1 MESELKIRP
10 FEESDR
16 PHVVKLWDDCGLI
29 RPWNDPDKDIS
40 RKLSVQPELFFI
52 GEVDGKLVATA
63 MAGYDGH
70 RGSVFYLAVSSAYQR
85 RGFGKLMMQHSEDQ
99 LESIGCPKLSIIVRS
114 SNEEVLS
121 FYQSLGYATDDVI
134 STGKR
139 LIPDKRS

>member
-1 MESELKIRP
+1 MGNELRFRL
-10 FEESDR
+10 FEERDQVD
-16 PHVVKLWDDCGLI
+16 VVALWKACGLT

-40 RKLSVQPELFFI
+40 RKLAVQPELFFI
-52 GEVDGKLVATA
+52 GELDGKLVATA

-70 RGSVFYLAVSSAYQR
+70 RGSVFYLAVSPAYQR
-85 RGFGKLMMQHSEDQ
+85 RGFGNLMMQHIEDQ

-114 SNEEVLS
+114 SNKEVLS
-121 FYQSLGYATDDVI
+121 FYRTLGYTTDDVI